1 MLKTFLIY
9 SIFKGIKQGVLL
21 SVQDVAQSNTR
32 KKLLVRVPTECLD
45 TVPESGTHALGTN
58 VNKYSVKNSVTVPVP
73 K

>member
-45 TVPESGTHALGTN
+45 TVPQNGTHALGTN
-58 VNKYSVKNSVTVPVP
+58 VNKHSLKNSVTVPVP
-73 K
+73 E